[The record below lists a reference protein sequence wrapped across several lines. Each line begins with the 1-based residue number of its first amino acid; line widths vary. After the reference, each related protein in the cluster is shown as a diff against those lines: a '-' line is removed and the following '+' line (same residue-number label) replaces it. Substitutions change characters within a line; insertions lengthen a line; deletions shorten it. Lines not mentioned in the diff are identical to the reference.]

1 MEIELELLE
10 FDLTIAKLEET
21 GDLDSLFRKARFVS
35 LTKTTDELSLIIDSG
50 SLPKTQFSNE
60 GWKAFKII
68 GPLDFSLVG
77 IVQKVIEPL
86 SANNISIFNF
96 STYET
101 DFILVRKEQVNKA
114 VEVLKKSFK
123 IINSVN

>member
-10 FDLTIAKLEET
+10 FELTIAKLAEIR
-21 GDLDSLFRKARFVS
+21 DLDSLFNKARFVS
-35 LTKTTDELSLIIDSG
+35 LTKTADELSLVIDSDNM
-50 SLPKTQFSNE
+50 PKVQFANE

-86 SANNISIFNF
+86 AANNISIFNL
-96 STYET
+96 STFDT
-101 DFILVRKEQVNKA
+101 DYIMVRKEQVNKA

-123 IINSVN
+123 MKSA

>member
-1 MEIELELLE
+1 MNIELDLLE
-10 FDLTIAKLEET
+10 FELTIAKLTEIE
-21 GDLDSLFRKARFVS
+21 DLDSLFRKTRFVS

-50 SLPKTQFSNE
+50 SLPKNQFANE

-77 IVQKVIEPL
+77 IVQKIIEPL
-86 SANNISIFNF
+86 SANNISICSL
-96 STYET
+96 STFET
-101 DFILVRKEQVNKA
+101 DYILVRKEQLNKA

-123 IINSVN
+123 IKNT